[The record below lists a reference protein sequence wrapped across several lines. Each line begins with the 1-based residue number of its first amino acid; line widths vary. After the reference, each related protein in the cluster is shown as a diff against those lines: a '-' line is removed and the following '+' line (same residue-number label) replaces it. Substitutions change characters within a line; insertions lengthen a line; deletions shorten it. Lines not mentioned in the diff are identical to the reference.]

1 MTLRSRRGFAILL
14 VLLMSISI
22 VAISTLF
29 TTTANN
35 NKAYAAYN
43 GDDVNLTYAVYDF
56 EEYSANIKFDNYF
69 EDDLA
74 EWMDY
79 AQTGKGSNKKW
90 TETEYA
96 NSVWDGT
103 DPDGDVLYAKGDPT
117 KTCYEYYGDYPQ
129 NLCTFNTLTGDYSNL
144 PTALGRISEK
154 TEFSAGEYMMIMV
167 YLESSDGLMT
177 CDLSLNLGKTG
188 TNALGLTDATSF
200 QSTTLPTSDP
210 TTIYAYTNTNV
221 WTETAGVDTT
231 RTYPNITGMVD
242 IEATPAGATTKVLAG
257 YFAFQVGSSAASGS
271 ISACGLG
278 NSTGATSY
286 VQTVA
291 CTGTNVAEIH
301 ETAKSLTIAASNN
314 SQAEVTASGVTI
326 NGNTPTTG
334 TTQTIDGV
342 ARDVFACP
350 TALAI
355 STSTVTL
362 HIVPTYGNVAS
373 VKYYVGENCPT
384 TASGFTFS
392 GSSSG
397 NNYTYT
403 PSTWNPNTTVYAL
416 ATVKSADNTTTEY
429 YVLTAPKD
437 KYDIKE
443 LTGLVINGDGDVC
456 DLYNQADSAAATFA
470 SGTFNYTLRVS
481 KNTHTISFTPTVD
494 TTKGET
500 IKVNGVAATSGSP
513 SNVSVTTSTT
523 SISIDVKSQKGNTQ
537 SYTFTLNWLSDVV
550 TLTSVNVKVDSNAA
564 KAATYN
570 STGQSYS
577 LSGSTNVPYGSSV
590 FTFNAV
596 PTESAATI
604 EYSIDGTNYSATTS
618 GSYVPSTGV
627 SFGSGNAEVEKTVYI
642 RVTAPDGVTKQVYPL
657 AVKRYGG
664 DTNSTLSSAAYKTR
678 VGSSYDSAQNIGFT
692 SAGTNAYTATVSGIP
707 FKKEAVAVK
716 VSPTLGTVSN
726 MAYTYT
732 VDGSGGSSG
741 PLSTNTFSNDLGF
754 GSSINAVTI
763 VVTITVTAQNTANE
777 HKSTYTITFTREAA
791 ETDNNA
797 TIKVYNNSGT
807 QIAGTWTGDVFNPT
821 ESLDYTVTSVRVNAV
836 FSAKASGS
844 AADGTDTYALT
855 TAVNSSPFNYSG
867 TATVNKV
874 ITVTIT
880 SEAGVA
886 RPYTLNLTR
895 KAADDTPDYTLVIQ
909 NSNGATLSYTLDGAS
924 YPQTNT
930 VNNTFAYTETT
941 FVVTITPAKTTTSVA
956 YGSTIITGA
965 YTININQSNH
975 LAHSKTESFVLT
987 TQAGNTYT
995 VKITYNRAAGDTDA
1009 SISATSVQ
1017 GYAHGTLYPGSWS
1030 AKTYTAP
1037 DYKCSYD
1044 GNDYYLG
1051 ISATSANAKIY
1062 YSTAIPTSADDTVLV
1077 PYTGTAGDATFAVG
1091 TPLYIT
1097 VVPQVKSF
1105 YSVYTINVTALDDRN
1120 TEKGISNI
1128 TITGLPSTVV
1138 FTFAEATDL
1147 YGTYTVPYSVKS
1159 VTIEV
1164 TMKHATE
1171 KVKKFGVSPYT
1182 SAGAVGAGLKYTN
1195 TVNLSSGTTNEIHVQ
1210 AESESEAAGTDYV
1223 IKIERL
1229 TAITDNFLTS
1239 LTINGQS
1246 VTYNQTDSQ
1255 IDFCVLRTLNAAA
1268 VAFTVSTN
1276 AVYELTDMDDY
1287 AMVNNSLSYNK
1298 TLYPAQANTITIKV
1312 VSEKAHVDN
1321 GTSAAGRLYTIK
1333 IYRAEQGFSATNI
1346 ALYSDSAATTPL
1358 VTDPS
1363 YTFSASQTSY
1373 PNLGGTYSNLP
1384 GVIAVVQKGSDSSNA
1399 VVTGDITYRTLTA
1412 GTPETLTI
1420 TIKSEYASLN
1430 SNITNQ
1436 QATYTYTI
1444 TRANASTVNTL
1455 DALWVIVENAGVSS
1469 NITITEPQA
1478 FNKTVNGTYL
1488 VGNITGSTV
1497 TLGYTLTDP
1506 THSKVDSTSNLTTTL
1521 TATNTTEQLT
1531 VKVLDELG
1539 NPNTYIVK
1547 VSSEN
1552 LVLDS
1557 NNAITSINVNS
1568 DGSHNLI
1575 TYNAADDE
1583 YEIEV
1588 RYPISSLNVSAVTA
1602 VTTSTLK
1609 IQGVQVASGTIKS
1622 VPITQGGNTTITV
1635 QAFAQDTTAG
1645 TEYKIKVKSLAADT
1659 DTSLKTFKVAG
1670 NTVTNGQTINVPKS
1684 TTSVSFI
1691 AEPNSDYATI
1701 SPNDTGNTHKY
1712 SLAAKDLD
1720 IGSNQITF
1728 TVTPEDTTVTPKQY
1742 TVTIIRDDDT
1752 TLSDLTVWDSADTG
1766 HTNLIDFSDPTSYTF
1781 TVPYKTQSVDINYV
1795 LNAESASN
1803 VTVTGAGTQSLTAGQ
1818 NNPIEVKIT
1827 AASGAST
1834 SYRLNITRE
1843 AGDPDNFI
1851 ITYTPEVGDTFAPS
1865 GNTITYVLPRSYIGG
1880 TFNPTYTISPKATAE
1895 IKETARALYLG
1906 LNQFTIEVT
1915 SETEVKNPYSVKVYV
1930 CDSDASIQN
1939 IELLDASDRATTFED
1954 LDGNSLTYNKGT
1966 LAYGTFNVPNSTSQV
1981 FLKVVPTASTSTIYV
1996 DGAIFTNS
2004 VIHLNGGENTFNIYV
2019 KSEYATYNTT
2029 ATNAQSQT
2037 YKITIYRETPNGDAT
2052 LKTLTAKI
2060 NGTGADLITN
2070 FNPTTETYT
2079 ITGVE
2084 NATSITITAEANVAY
2099 PKAVVENG
2107 TSKSS
2112 LNNDLVSYPKA
2123 LAAPNPTDSTGYNF
2137 EHVITVTAEDGTTKQ
2152 YTIYIS
2158 RGTLSVDEDN
2168 TIVAIT
2174 VTDSTGA
2181 KYLNQQSF
2189 NATQET
2195 YNITIPYGPQSYSI
2209 TATVYSLATI
2219 TGDGQFQIN
2228 FASSYVNSSGDY
2240 YRTHDVY
2247 ATSQKGVQGT
2257 HYTINVKVKKP
2268 SEDATLGDLQV
2279 NFNTVAGFDP
2289 AIERYTIATVAN
2301 TIDNI
2306 HIYAEP
2312 ADPTATVSGDLGYV
2326 DLEEGQNTFVV
2337 TVTAQSGAQKNY
2349 YINIKRQ
2356 YGTPYLSDL
2365 DVVGEQLLSSVN
2377 QKATTFDP
2385 NTNTYHVIVKYLTDS
2400 VTIDAF
2406 VEEESYTVSC
2416 SNSTIVSSRGTIREF
2431 KANLEVG
2438 TNNFTIGVKSSHGMS
2453 NTYRLVIQRR
2463 DVDSANT
2470 NIATLTITAIE
2481 TKEKLMDQGEY
2492 NSLVSTYDYT
2502 VPNKVRNLDLH
2513 LTVEKIADAMGEG
2526 AKYQVFNDKNLDVG
2540 ENQVVIL
2547 VTAEDGETTRAVIVN
2562 VTREPN
2568 DFDVSIS
2575 GENNT
2580 ILEGDKALAAFREDF
2595 ANDTIKQYYE
2605 VSTAV
2610 NSLDFVV
2617 RNRDTSDTAN
2627 PTFEVVNGSNLKVGD
2642 NNVKLLI
2649 KAADG
2654 SVQDYE
2660 IKVKRLPMSFTV
2672 NKSAYSY
2679 SCSEV
2684 QGTTANNY
2692 SIDLGNLTVDAIEDY
2707 TKYIEFDAAQN
2718 LTTEVISQ
2726 SNSEVVVK
2734 VATADNAEVQYVH
2747 FLINTTANNGTVFD
2761 ILFWIILGLAI
2772 ILLIIILIFV
2782 NKDKYG
2788 TVSNS
2793 RKK

>member
-1 MTLRSRRGFAILL
+1 MTLTSRRVFAILL
-14 VLLMSISI
+14 MIVLSITI
-22 VAISTLF
+22 VAMGMLF

-35 NKAYAAYN
+35 NKAYAIYN
-43 GDDVNLTYAVYDF
+43 GDDVYLMYEVYDF
-56 EEYSANIKFDNYF
+56 EAYEQRKAEVEFADIYLKFLMSTAPNPETAWKGAYTSRS
-69 EDDLA
+69 EKGYNLS
-74 EWMDY
+74 MPNGQTPY
-79 AQTGKGSNKKW
+79 A
-90 TETEYA
+90 
-96 NSVWDGT
+96 
-103 DPDGDVLYAKGDPT
+103 
-117 KTCYEYYGDYPQ
+117 YYGNRLPSEITEFAD
-129 NLCTFNTLTGDYSNL
+129 LMTLIDNDESIETGEDAV
-144 PTALGRISEK
+144 PALTQK

-167 YLESSDGLMT
+167 FLQSSDGLMT
-177 CDLSLNLGKTG
+177 CDLSLNLGSTG

-200 QSTTLPTSDP
+200 DSSTLPTSDP
-210 TTIYAYTNTNV
+210 TKIYAYTNSDV
-221 WTETAGVDTT
+221 WTETSGVDTT

-242 IEATPAGATTKVLAG
+242 IEATPNGEKSKVMAG
-257 YFAFQVGSSAASGS
+257 YFAFQVGNSAASGS

-291 CTGTNVAEIH
+291 CSGTNVAEIH

-314 SQAEVTASGVTI
+314 SQAEVAASGVTI

-342 ARDVFACP
+342 ARSVFACP
-350 TALAI
+350 NALGI
-355 STSTVTL
+355 STATVTL
-362 HIVPTYGNVAS
+362 HIVPTYGNVTN

-416 ATVKSADNTTTEY
+416 ATVKSVDNTTTEY

-456 DLYNQADSAAATFA
+456 SLYNAADTAAATFA

-481 KNTHTISFTPTVD
+481 KNNNTISFTPTVASGY
-494 TTKGET
+494 GET
-500 IKVNGVAATSGSP
+500 IKVNNVAATSGSP
-513 SNVSVTTSTT
+513 SNVSVTTATT
-523 SISIDVKSQKGNTQ
+523 SIDIEVKSQKGNTQ
-537 SYTFTLNWLSDVV
+537 TYTFTLNWLSDVT
-550 TLTSVNVKVDSNAA
+550 TLNSVNVKVDSMAA
-564 KAATYN
+564 QAATYD
-570 STGQSYS
+570 STSQSYS
-577 LSGSTNVPYGSSV
+577 LSGATKVPYGSSL
-590 FTFNAV
+590 FTFNGV
-596 PTESAATI
+596 PTASGATI
-604 EYSIDGTNYSATTS
+604 EYSTDGGSTYTATTS
-618 GSYVPSTGV
+618 GTYVPSVGV
-627 SFGSGNAEVEKTVYI
+627 SFGSGNAQVTKTVHI
-642 RVTAPDGVTKQVYPL
+642 RVTAPDGVTKKVYPL
-657 AVKRYGG
+657 SVQRYGG
-664 DTNSTLSSAAYKTR
+664 DTDSTLASAYYKTR
-678 VGSSYDSAQNIGFT
+678 VGSSYDTAQNIGF
-692 SAGTNAYTATVSGIP
+692 SGSNGTYTATVNGILY
-707 FKKEAVAVK
+707 KKTAVAVK
-716 VSPTLGTVSN
+716 VTPTKGTVSS
-726 MAYTYT
+726 MTYSYT
-732 VDGSGGSSG
+732 VDGVSGTAGT
-741 PLSTNTFSNDLGF
+741 LSTNTFSNDLEF
-754 GSSINAVTI
+754 DSSSTAAGTI
-763 VVTITVTAQNTANE
+763 VVTIVVTAQNTANE
-777 HKSTYTITFTREAA
+777 HKSTYTITFNREAA
-791 ETDNNA
+791 DTDTNA

-807 QIAGTWTGDVFNPT
+807 QIAGSWTGDVFNPT
-821 ESLDYTVTSVRVNAV
+821 ESLDYTVTSVRVNAI
-836 FSAKASGS
+836 FNAKATAV
-844 AADGTDTYALT
+844 AADGTDTFNLT
-855 TAVNSSPFNYSG
+855 TAVNSSPFTYSG

-874 ITVTIT
+874 ITVTVT
-880 SEAGVA
+880 AEDGTP
-886 RPYTLNLTR
+886 RPFTLNLTR
-895 KAADDTPDYTLVIQ
+895 KAADDTPDYTLVVQ
-909 NSNGATLSYTLDGAS
+909 DYKGDTLSYTLDGAS

-930 VNNTFAYTETT
+930 ISHTFAYTETT
-941 FVVTITPAKTTTSVA
+941 FVVTITPVKNTTTVA
-956 YGSTIITGA
+956 YGSTVVTGA
-965 YTININQSNH
+965 YTVNINQANH

-987 TQAGNTYT
+987 TQKGSSYT

-1009 SISATSVQ
+1009 TIATTSVL
-1017 GYAHGTLYPGSWS
+1017 GYQHGTNYPGSWS
-1030 AKTYTAP
+1030 SKTYTAP

-1044 GNDYYLG
+1044 GNDYFLG
-1051 ISATSANAKIY
+1051 ITLTSSKASLY
-1062 YSTAIPTSADDTVLV
+1062 TSTSIPTSATDSVLV
-1077 PYTGTAGDATFAVG
+1077 PYTGSAGDAQFAVG
-1091 TPLYIT
+1091 TPLYVT
-1097 VVPQVKSF
+1097 VVPEVKSF
-1105 YSVYTINVTALDDRN
+1105 YVVYTINVTALDERN

-1128 TITGLPSTVV
+1128 TITGLPSTII
-1138 FTFAEATDL
+1138 FTFAEGTDT
-1147 YGTYTVPYSVKS
+1147 YGVYTVPYSVKS
-1159 VTIEV
+1159 VSIEV

-1171 KVKKFGVSPYT
+1171 KVKKFGVSPFT
-1182 SAGAVGAGLKYTN
+1182 SSGAVGAGLKYTN

-1210 AESESEAAGTDYV
+1210 AESESESPGTDYV
-1223 IKIERL
+1223 IKIERQ
-1229 TAITDNFLTS
+1229 TANTDNFLTS
-1239 LTINGQS
+1239 LSINGVS
-1246 VTYNQTDSQ
+1246 VTYNQTDSN
-1255 IDFCVLRTLNAAA
+1255 IDYCVLRTLTSAP

-1333 IYRAEQGFSATNI
+1333 IYRAEQGFSVSNI
-1346 ALYSDSAATTPL
+1346 ALYSDSAATKSL

-1363 YTFSASQTSY
+1363 YVFSASQLSY
-1373 PNLGGTYSNLP
+1373 PSLGGTYSNLP
-1384 GVIAVVQKGSDSSNA
+1384 GVIAVVQKASDSSNA
-1399 VVTGDITYRTLTA
+1399 VVTGDITYRTLSA

-1430 SNITNQ
+1430 SNVTNQ
-1436 QATYTYTI
+1436 SVTYTYTI

-1455 DALWVIVENAGVSS
+1455 DALWVVVENAGVST
-1469 NITITEPQA
+1469 NITITEPQT
-1478 FNKTVNGTYL
+1478 FDKTVNGTYL

-1506 THSKVDSTSNLTTTL
+1506 THSKVDSTSNLTATL
-1521 TATNTTEQLT
+1521 TSTNTTEQLT

-1539 NPNTYIVK
+1539 NANTYYVK

-1552 LVLDS
+1552 LVLDT

-1568 DGSHNLI
+1568 DGSSNLI
-1575 TYNAADDE
+1575 TYIASKDE
-1583 YEIEV
+1583 YEIEI

-1609 IQGVQVASGTIKS
+1609 IDNVLIPSGTIKS
-1622 VPITQGGNTTITV
+1622 VPVNQGGNTTIIV
-1635 QAFAQDTTAG
+1635 QAFAQDTTPG
-1645 TEYKIKVKSLAADT
+1645 TQYKIKVKSLAADT

-1670 NTVTNGQTINVPKS
+1670 NTVTDGQTVNVSKS
-1684 TTSVSFI
+1684 TESVSFI
-1691 AEPNSDYATI
+1691 AEPNSQYATI

-1712 SLAAKDLD
+1712 SLTAKTLN

-1742 TVTIIRDDDT
+1742 TVYIVRDDDT
-1752 TLSDLTVWDSADTG
+1752 TLSDMTVWDTADTG

-1781 TVPYKTQSVDINYV
+1781 TVPYKTKSVDINYV

-1803 VTVTGAGTQSLTAGQ
+1803 VTVTGAGTRTLTAGQ
-1818 NNPIEVKIT
+1818 NNPIEVKIA

-1834 SYRLNITRE
+1834 SYYLNITRE

-1851 ITYTPEVGDTFAPS
+1851 ITYTPEVGDTFAPT
-1865 GNTITYVLPRSYIGG
+1865 GNTISYILPRSYIGG
-1880 TFNPTYTISPKATAE
+1880 TFDPTYTISPKATSE
-1895 IKETARALYLG
+1895 IKESARALYLG

-1915 SETEVKNPYSVKVYV
+1915 SETEVKNTYSVKVYV
-1930 CDSDASIQN
+1930 CDSDASIQD
-1939 IELLDASDRATTFED
+1939 IQLLDASDRVTTFED
-1954 LDGNSLTYNKGT
+1954 LDNKTLSYNPGT
-1966 LAYGTFNVPNSTSQV
+1966 LAYGTFNVPNTTSQV

-1996 DGAIFTNS
+1996 DGVTFTNS
-2004 VIHLNGGENTFNIYV
+2004 VLPLNPGTNTFNIYV

-2029 ATNAQSQT
+2029 ASNAQSST
-2037 YKITIYRETPNGDAT
+2037 YKITIYRDSPNSDAT

-2060 NGTGADLITN
+2060 GGTGADLITN

-2107 TSKSS
+2107 TAKSS
-2112 LNNDLVSYPKA
+2112 LNNDLVSYPKQ

-2181 KYLNQQSF
+2181 KHFEKKTFTGSD
-2189 NATQET
+2189 ET
-2195 YNITIPYGPQSYSI
+2195 FNITIPYGPQSYSI
-2209 TATVYSLATI
+2209 AATVYSLATVEGI
-2219 TGDGQFQIN
+2219 GQFQIN
-2228 FASSYVNSSGDY
+2228 FTSSYVNASGDY
-2240 YRTHDVY
+2240 YRTHEVY
-2247 ATSQKGVQGT
+2247 AISQKGVQGI

-2268 SEDATLGDLQV
+2268 SADATLGDLQV

-2289 AIERYTIATVAN
+2289 SIYRYTIATVAN

-2312 ADPTATVSGDLGYV
+2312 ADANATVSGDLGYV
-2326 DLEEGQNTFVV
+2326 DLDEGQNTFVV
-2337 TVTAQSGAQKNY
+2337 TVTAQSGAQENY
-2349 YINIKRQ
+2349 YITIKRQ
-2356 YGTPYLSDL
+2356 YSTPYLSDL
-2365 DVVGEQLLSSVN
+2365 DVVGEQLLSAVN

-2385 NTNTYHVIVKYLTDS
+2385 NTNTYHVIVKYVTDS

-2406 VEEESYTVSC
+2406 VDEESYTVSC
-2416 SNSTIVSSRGTIREF
+2416 SNSTVLSSRGTIREF

-2481 TKEKLMDQGEY
+2481 TKEKLMDNGEY
-2492 NSLVSTYDYT
+2492 NSLVSTYNYS
-2502 VPNKVRNLDLH
+2502 VPNKVRNLDFD
-2513 LTVEKIADAMGEG
+2513 LTVEKIADSMGAG
-2526 AKYQVFNDKNLDVG
+2526 AKYQVFNDKDLDVG

-2568 DFDVSIS
+2568 DFDVQIS

-2580 ILEGDKALAAFREDF
+2580 VLEGEKALATFREDF
-2595 ANDTIKQYYE
+2595 ANDTIKSYYE

-2610 NSLDFVV
+2610 TSLDFIV
-2617 RNRDTSDTAN
+2617 RNRDVTDTAN

-2642 NNVKLLI
+2642 NTVKLLI

-2654 SVQDYE
+2654 TTEDYE

-2672 NKSAYSY
+2672 NKKAYEY
-2679 SCSEV
+2679 SCEEA
-2684 QGTTANNY
+2684 QGATANNY
-2692 SIDLGNLTVDAIEDY
+2692 TIDLGNLTVDAINDY

-2718 LTTEVISQ
+2718 LTTEVISK

-2761 ILFWIILGLAI
+2761 ILFWIILGIAI